1 MLDVTIMLHVCDA
14 CYSLKKGNDDVS
26 IRSLRVKRLNRP

>member
-1 MLDVTIMLHVCDA
+1 MLHVCDA

-26 IRSLRVKRLNRP
+26 IRSQLACQKIKLSVT